1 MQNTLNISLKPYK
14 FQFMILLFDL
24 KKTEFLKIFLKAFL
38 RKNKAL
44 NIYKIILSLL
54 LKFIFGLKKISKN

>member
-38 RKNKAL
+38 RKNKTL

>member
-1 MQNTLNISLKPYK
+1 
-14 FQFMILLFDL
+14 MILLFDL

-38 RKNKAL
+38 RKNKTL

>member
-14 FQFMILLFDL
+14 FQFMILLFNL

-38 RKNKAL
+38 RKNETL